1 MVFLEW
7 AFCLMTVVSII
18 LMIMLRSLLNMLRER
33 QRESERTSDHSTT
46 PVVGIPVARTVFQ
59 EHNDRPIGESDN
71 GTANIQLD
79 DIDSVQQVG
88 THVLKSLRNAGFY
101 QEGSDRGFITM
112 VMKTRDHTEVL
123 AYTSQTIVNSVW
135 VLVQDVDQLHL
146 AKATNFKWRIR
157 EGGPTTRPN
166 VVIGNMTRSSSRVQ

>member
-7 AFCLMTVVSII
+7 AFFLMTVVSII
-18 LMIMLRSLLNMLRER
+18 LMFMLKSLLNMLEER
-33 QRESERTSDHSTT
+33 QHNSGHSTT
-46 PVVGIPVARTVFQ
+46 PVVGIPVARNVFQ
-59 EHNDRPIGESDN
+59 EHNDRPMGEGDN
-71 GTANIQLD
+71 GAANIQLD
-79 DIDSVQQVG
+79 DIENVQQVG

-123 AYTSQTIVNSVW
+123 AYTSRNVFNSVW

-157 EGGPTTRPN
+157 EGGATTRPN